1 VPAWTALEN
10 SSVSKRGQSIFADV
24 RGPPDRPREEQRMKQ
39 TRGTK
44 VTASSGNV
52 FADLRLSNPG
62 EALAKAE
69 LAHRIGQ
76 VIAARGLTQAAAA
89 RLLGLYQPKVSA
101 LVRGRLKGFS
111 VGRLFR
117 CLNALG
123 QEIEI
128 VVRPVPRPGRR
139 AGTRVASD

>member
-1 VPAWTALEN
+1 MN
-10 SSVSKRGQSIFADV
+10 R
-24 RGPPDRPREEQRMKQ
+24 
-39 TRGTK
+39 TRSERVTK
-44 VTASSGNV
+44 SSGNV
-52 FADLRLSNPG
+52 FADLRLCNPG

-69 LAHRIGQ
+69 LAHRNGQ
-76 VIAARGLTQAAAA
+76 VIAERGLTQAAAA
-89 RLLGLYQPKVSA
+89 RLLGLDPPKVSA

-128 VVRPVPRPGRR
+128 VVRPVPRAGRR

>member
-1 VPAWTALEN
+1 
-10 SSVSKRGQSIFADV
+10 
-24 RGPPDRPREEQRMKQ
+24 MKQ
-39 TRGTK
+39 TRSAK

-62 EALAKAE
+62 EALARGE
-69 LAHRIGQ
+69 LAHWIGQ
-76 VIAARGLTQAAAA
+76 VIAERGLTQAAAA
-89 RLLGLYQPKVSA
+89 RLLGLDPPKVSA

-111 VGRLFR
+111 VERLFR
-117 CLNALG
+117 CLKALG

-128 VVRPVPRPGRR
+128 VVRPVDRAGRR